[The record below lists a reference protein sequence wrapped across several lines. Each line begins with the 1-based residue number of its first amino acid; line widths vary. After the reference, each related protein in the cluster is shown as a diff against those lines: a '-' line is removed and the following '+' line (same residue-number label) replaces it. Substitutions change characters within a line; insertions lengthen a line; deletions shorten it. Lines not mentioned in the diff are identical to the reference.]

1 MIKSIPLNKLMP
13 SPRNVRRGSAE
24 QADIQLKAD
33 IAVRGLLQNLVVA
46 AARKP
51 KGSFTVEAGG
61 RRLRALKALV
71 GDGVFEADHEV
82 SCLILD
88 GEMDDAR
95 EASLAENFQRLAM
108 NPADECLAFGQLIE
122 QGADVEGIAR
132 RFGLTVR
139 FVEGRLRLSSLAPA
153 VFDALGAGEIS
164 LDVAKAYA
172 ATPDRERQAWVFDQL
187 NGSYSGNHPDS
198 IRRMMTQATA
208 GPNDRRA
215 RLVGEDAYVAAGGR
229 IERDLFSED
238 AGERWLDLPLLE
250 RLAGERMEALA
261 VEKAAEVGLAW
272 VRPTLEP
279 WVPCELTAG
288 LRRIV
293 PDREPLT
300 AEEEAHIVAAE
311 AEIDALILVI
321 DAEDTP
327 DEERREAEDKVPEL
341 DREIE
346 ILRDKPPVI
355 DEELRPRL
363 GGFLMLD
370 DTGEARLDRVFYA
383 EVQSEPEAGDGERSA
398 AQSVDGDVPAAEAKA
413 SDQPKPLSRALID
426 ELAIQRRD
434 ILAATVAANPEVA
447 LDLANF
453 LMVDRE
459 AVLSSEPSG
468 SSLLAVPRTEPVFG
482 FKTPEAQ
489 ATVARAKMVVG
500 LDRSWTSGRTRSGR
514 FDAFRALPKKARAAW
529 LAHAVA
535 RTLEASANV
544 SGERRCAFHDHLGEL
559 LGIDVSKWWR
569 PTGAN
574 YFDRA
579 PKTVTLAA
587 LEEVGGPA
595 FASRYAGMK
604 KAELSQ
610 SAERI
615 FAGEIIAEVEIKER
629 ALVWVPEP
637 MRFAAPVRAAAN
649 ADETPPW
656 EDDPA
661 ADGEQSDGTVEES
674 EGSDPQLDGNEPSAS
689 IEEAA

>member
-1 MIKSIPLNKLMP
+1 MVRAGSKTGDRTMIKSIPLNKLMP
-13 SPRNVRRGSAE
+13 SPRNVRRVSDE

-33 IAVRGLLQNLVVA
+33 IAARGLLQNLVVA
-46 AARKP
+46 PAKKP

-61 RRLRALKALV
+61 RRLRALKALAEERV
-71 GDGVFEADHEV
+71 LDADHEV

-88 GEMDDAR
+88 GGTDQAR

-108 NPADECLAFGQLIE
+108 NPADECLAFGQLIK

-139 FVEGRLRLSSLAPA
+139 FVEGRLRLSGLAPEI
-153 VFDALGAGEIS
+153 FEALGAGEIS

-250 RLAGERMEALA
+250 RLAAEKMEALA
-261 VEKAAEVGLAW
+261 EEKTAELGLAW
-272 VRPTLEP
+272 VRPTLES

-288 LRRIV
+288 LKRIV

-300 AEEEAHIVAAE
+300 AEEEARIVADE

-327 DEERREAEDKVPEL
+327 DAERREAEDKVRDL

-363 GGFLMLD
+363 GAFLILD
-370 DTGEARLDRVFYA
+370 DNGEARLDRVFYG
-383 EVQSEPEAGDGERSA
+383 ELPSEPGGEDRERSPG
-398 AQSVDGDVPAAEAKA
+398 QSLDGHAPAAEAQA

-434 ILAATVAANPEVA
+434 ILAASVAADPAVA
-447 LDLANF
+447 LDLATF
-453 LMVDRE
+453 LMVDRD

-468 SSLLAVPRTEPVFG
+468 SSLLAHPPSDPVFG
-482 FKTPEAQ
+482 FKTPEAR
-489 ATVARAKMVVG
+489 ATLARVKTADG
-500 LDRSWTSGRTRSGR
+500 LDRSWTSGRTRSDR
-514 FDAFRALPKKARAAW
+514 FDAFRALPKKGRAAW
-529 LAHAVA
+529 LAYAVA
-535 RTLEASANV
+535 RTLEASANA

-574 YFDRA
+574 YFDRV

-595 FASRYAGMK
+595 FASRQ
-604 KAELSQ
+604 LSTLPIG
-610 SAERI
+610 SE
-615 FAGEIIAEVEIKER
+615 FANTREYVFAYLFPCGDPST
-629 ALVWVPEP
+629 VP
-637 MRFAAPVRAAAN
+637 
-649 ADETPPW
+649 
-656 EDDPA
+656 
-661 ADGEQSDGTVEES
+661 
-674 EGSDPQLDGNEPSAS
+674 
-689 IEEAA
+689 